1 MQGTTSEAVLVA
13 MLAAKGRVLK
23 GQPPEATLKLVA
35 YASDQTHS
43 CFQKACLILG
53 LQHVRILP
61 TTEAAD
67 WALQPEVLEEA
78 VQQDIEAGLIPFY
91 AVATVGT
98 TSSCAVDPLDRIA
111 AVTSRY
117 NIWLHVDAAWAGSA
131 AICPEQRHWF
141 RGLDQADSYSFN
153 PHKWLLTVADCCTM
167 WVADTAAVRDALTL
181 TPAYLRGVGNEFD
194 LKDMQLPLSRRFRSL
209 KLWLVLRMY
218 GLKKLRE
225 LIRHHLTLADWFAAA
240 VAADARFEIAAPPR
254 FGLTCFR
261 LKGVGGDGNLA
272 LLERINSSGKAFMI
286 STELGGKVTLR
297 FAVGSSLTQMEHV
310 QEAWGTIQAAATAV
324 LASTTTRQPPAANCS

>member
-153 PHKWLLTVADCCTM
+153 PHKWLLTTFDCS
-167 WVADTAAVRDALTL
+167 
-181 TPAYLRGVGNEFD
+181 FD
-194 LKDMQLPLSRRFRSL
+194 F
-209 KLWLVLRMY
+209 
-218 GLKKLRE
+218 
-225 LIRHHLTLADWFAAA
+225 
-240 VAADARFEIAAPPR
+240 
-254 FGLTCFR
+254 
-261 LKGVGGDGNLA
+261 
-272 LLERINSSGKAFMI
+272 
-286 STELGGKVTLR
+286 
-297 FAVGSSLTQMEHV
+297 SLTQGFPVWLVV
-310 QEAWGTIQAAATAV
+310 Q
-324 LASTTTRQPPAANCS
+324 